1 MDFDLTKQQNLH
13 LFGYQIE
20 EGFRPGKLL
29 VSLKRGHKIFRGG
42 KISGT
47 AHIVPLSYD
56 KSRVLIV
63 RNSEKRDKDNPKR
76 EGWGC
81 PTGSVE
87 LGETLYEAAWRELR
101 EESAK
106 FPEGFSP
113 LFKKENFR
121 IARLPFFT
129 RKLRPGEKSNWSE
142 NFFIEAWFVGQI
154 RRNNLQ
160 IPQEPYDVFDVYKKR
175 VVEAYWIPVDELP
188 ENVEMVERSE
198 KIISQL
204 REDRLREKKPPLPPE
219 EIDSIVFKQG
229 GWSLH
234 GATLYKSHLKWIF
247 RTVFDEINF
256 DILEKDVEILIKM
269 AQAVNFHLP
278 PIPEE

>member
-1 MDFDLTKQQNLH
+1 MDLDLNNPKNLH
-13 LFGYQIE
+13 LFGYQTE

-29 VSLKRGHKIFRGG
+29 MNLKRGHKMFRGG
-42 KISGT
+42 KASGT

-63 RNSEKRDKDNPKR
+63 RNSEKRDRDNPKR

-87 LGETLYEAAWRELR
+87 LGESLYEAVWRELR

-121 IARLPFFT
+121 IARLPLFT
-129 RKLRPGEKSNWSE
+129 RLLKPGEKGNWSE
-142 NFFIEAWFVGQI
+142 NFFIEAWFIGKI
-154 RRNNLQ
+154 MHDNLR
-160 IPQEPYDVFDVYKKR
+160 IPEEPYNVFDVYKKR

-188 ENVEMVERSE
+188 ENVGVVERSE

-234 GATLYKSHLKWIF
+234 GATLYKSHLKWVF

-269 AQAVNFHLP
+269 AQAVNFRLP
-278 PIPEE
+278 PIPE